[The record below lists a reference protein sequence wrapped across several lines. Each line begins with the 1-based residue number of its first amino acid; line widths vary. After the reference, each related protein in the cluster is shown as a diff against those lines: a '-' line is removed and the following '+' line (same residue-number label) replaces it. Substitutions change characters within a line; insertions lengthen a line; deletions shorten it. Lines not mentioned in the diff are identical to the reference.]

1 MAMKEDTGQVGEG
14 RRREIEKY
22 LWSGQLGLT
31 LVTVSLVVFIFRIV
45 PMEHADCRRALC
57 SN

>member
-1 MAMKEDTGQVGEG
+1 MARKEDTGQVGEG

-22 LWSGQLGLT
+22 SWSGKLGLM
-31 LVTVSLVVFIFRIV
+31 LVTLSLVVFIFLLV

-57 SN
+57 ST

>member
-1 MAMKEDTGQVGEG
+1 MKEDTGQVGEG

-31 LVTVSLVVFIFRIV
+31 LVTVSLVVFIFLIV